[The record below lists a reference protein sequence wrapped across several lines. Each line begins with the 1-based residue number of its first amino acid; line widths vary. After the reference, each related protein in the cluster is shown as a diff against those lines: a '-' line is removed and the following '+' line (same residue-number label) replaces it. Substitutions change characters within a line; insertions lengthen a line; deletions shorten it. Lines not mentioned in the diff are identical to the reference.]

1 MMMPMFNNSL
11 NKTRQGWVKY
21 KDILDGQFSEEFIV
35 TFSTSK
41 GLLTAIFPSS
51 FIDKDKGAVSVF
63 VIGEE
68 KDLFLVDLPNYTFTT
83 GSKAW
88 FPKKAVSLEGSL
100 V

>member
-1 MMMPMFNNSL
+1 MAMINSNSL
-11 NKTRQGWVKY
+11 NKVKQGWVKY
-21 KDILDGQFSEEFIV
+21 RNISKGQFSEEFIV

-41 GLLTAIFPSS
+41 GLITAILPAS

-63 VIGEE
+63 VIAEVR
-68 KDLFLVDLPNYTFTT
+68 DLFLVDLPTYTFTT